1 MNLAIDQILKL
12 AVKAHQVGKLEEA
25 EKNYKKVIEL
35 KPDHVVAHVNLGT
48 LLQTLGKIDAA
59 EVSFKKGIELKP
71 DFAEAHFNIANL
83 YQSIR
88 SVNAEVSYKKVIELN
103 PEHVMAHINLGT
115 LLQRLGKYD
124 EAEVIFKKGIEL
136 KPDFA
141 EAHFNLGNTQKILK
155 KLEEAEASYK
165 KAIELKPDL
174 TVIYDNLGN
183 TQLELGKY
191 DEAEVNYKKGIEFNP
206 QYSKEH
212 INRSTEINANPS
224 YEKVLMVRGQNLFDK
239 GEFELSLKDFD
250 ACNNESARVFALTSL
265 FALGRIEEIY
275 QRIET
280 HSELDDRN
288 LRVAAFASFIAAK
301 EGRET
306 AHNFCKNPL
315 DFLHYSNISSH
326 IIKSELFI
334 NEVVDEIK
342 NMDSV
347 WEPSGRTI
355 RKGFKCTIN
364 LFKNPLEKIN
374 DLKSI
379 IINEIDSYYL
389 KFKDEDC
396 LFIKEWPSKKNLNA
410 WHVTLKQ
417 QGHVPLH
424 MHSNAWL
431 SGVIY
436 LKVVPSFEKNE
447 GAIEFSLNSKR
458 YSDPSS
464 PKIIH
469 QTKVGDIVLFPSS
482 LHHRTIPYTADEDRI
497 SISFDLIPD
506 VK

>member
-1 MNLAIDQILKL
+1 MNLTVDQILNQ
-12 AVKAHQVGKLEEA
+12 AISAHQEGKLEEA
-25 EKNYKKVIEL
+25 EKNYNKTITL
-35 KPDHVVAHVNLGT
+35 KPDHAVAHVNLGT
-48 LLQTLGKIDAA
+48 LLQRLGKFEEA
-59 EVSFKKGIELKP
+59 ETSYKKGIELKP
-71 DFAEAHFNIANL
+71 GFFQAYFNLGNVLKILGKLEEAETC
-83 YQSIR
+83 
-88 SVNAEVSYKKVIELN
+88 YKKTI
-103 PEHVMAHINLGT
+103 M
-115 LLQRLGKYD
+115 
-124 EAEVIFKKGIEL
+124 L

-141 EAHFNLGNTQKILK
+141 TAFNNLGNIEMELGKHQ
-155 KLEEAEASYK
+155 EAEVSYK
-165 KAIELKPDL
+165 KAIELKPDFAGA
-174 TVIYDNLGN
+174 YDNLGN
-183 TQLELGKY
+183 VKMKLGKY
-191 DEAEVNYKKGIEFNP
+191 DEAEINYKKAMEFEP
-206 QYSKEH
+206 RYFAKRKIVSGEVH
-212 INRSTEINANPS
+212 NPS

-342 NMDSV
+342 NMGFV
-347 WEPSGRTI
+347 WEHSQESVQT
-355 RKGFKCTIN
+355 GFKSKSSLFDNPSIIMKN
-364 LFKNPLEKIN
+364 LM
-374 DLKSI
+374 SM

-410 WHVTLKQ
+410 WNVILKH
-417 QGHVPLH
+417 QGYLVSHIHPG
-424 MHSNAWL
+424 SWL